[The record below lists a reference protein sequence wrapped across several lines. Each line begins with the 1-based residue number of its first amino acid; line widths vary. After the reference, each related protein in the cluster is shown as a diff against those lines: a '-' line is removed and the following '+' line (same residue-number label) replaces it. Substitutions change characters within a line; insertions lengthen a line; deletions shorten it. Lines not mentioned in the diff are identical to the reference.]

1 MNTNL
6 KPRRTRVSKGILVG
20 STNQIQLQCIKC
32 LTIEHHYNPLN
43 FKRIRR
49 VVLSN

>member
-1 MNTNL
+1 MR
-6 KPRRTRVSKGILVG
+6 PRIAKGILVA
-20 STNQIQLQCIKC
+20 STNTTQFQCLKC

-49 VVLSN
+49 IVIN